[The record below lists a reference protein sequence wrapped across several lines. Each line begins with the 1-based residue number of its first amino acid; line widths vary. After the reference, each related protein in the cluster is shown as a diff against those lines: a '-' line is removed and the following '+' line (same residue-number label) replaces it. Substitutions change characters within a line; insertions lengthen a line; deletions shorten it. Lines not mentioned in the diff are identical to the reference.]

1 MRGIAFAT
9 GSVGNTEKNRNLCKK
24 EEEKSNCFFHLLFKF
39 GLPFNSFNNNNNNNS
54 NVQGRQINTTTTAH
68 TVRCVYICT
77 CVRACVSVRVFV

>member
-39 GLPFNSFNNNNNNNS
+39 GLPFNRLNNNNNS
-54 NVQGRQINTTTTAH
+54 NVQGRQI
-68 TVRCVYICT
+68 RRWVYIRV
-77 CVRACVSVRVFV
+77 CVCECASVRLTSD

>member
-39 GLPFNSFNNNNNNNS
+39 GLPFNRLNNNNNS
-54 NVQGRQINTTTTAH
+54 NVQGRQINTT
-68 TVRCVYICT
+68 VGLYT
-77 CVRACVSVRVFV
+77 CVRACVCVCECASVRLTSD